1 MEAEALLVQV
11 KRPDEDIA
19 EDIAA
24 LIRSYPPLKQA
35 RHWFTFDVKDG
46 VVTLRGNVKSS
57 IACRVLLDNVPDIPG
72 VERVIADELYVDSD
86 LSRRIARE
94 ADLPTGVLVSVDF
107 GRVILSGVLPARRKA
122 EPLIKKVAK
131 FKGVREVINQLT

>member
-1 MEAEALLVQV
+1 MEAEALPVQV

-19 EDIAA
+19 DDIAA

-35 RHWFTFDVKDG
+35 RHWFIFEVRDG
-46 VVTLRGNVKSS
+46 VVTLRGNLKSS

-72 VERVIADELYVDSD
+72 VERVVADELYVDSD

-94 ADLPTGVLVSVDF
+94 ADLPAGVLVSVDF
-107 GRVILSGVLPARRKA
+107 GRVILSGALPARRKA
-122 EPLIKKVAK
+122 EPLVKKVAK
-131 FKGVREVINQLT
+131 IKGVREVLNRLV